1 MAFRTPLFFS
11 QKGGSMSQ
19 IPLWNGFNPK
29 KDGPFFRYIKDG
41 GGVKLP
47 PQSKIFKNDP
57 KKLKLTPKLEHIK
70 IFPKHKEKIC
80 SDHYF

>member
-1 MAFRTPLFFS
+1 MGFFMYV
-11 QKGGSMSQ
+11 K
-19 IPLWNGFNPK
+19 
-29 KDGPFFRYIKDG
+29 RVG
-41 GGVKLP
+41 GGKITP

>member
-1 MAFRTPLFFS
+1 MYV
-11 QKGGSMSQ
+11 KGM
-19 IPLWNGFNPK
+19 
-29 KDGPFFRYIKDG
+29 

-57 KKLKLTPKLEHIK
+57 RKLKLTPKLEHTK

-80 SDHYF
+80 SDHYFWWCQHFFGKKLQKAAKLYVNFKNLFKII